1 MVDIWMIFGM
11 VAPFCEIVLF
21 VMEGLYK
28 QKENTG
34 SKKKIILNFDPF
46 QLFIP
51 PRAQNLQ
58 ESWNQ
63 KQVNCHYQQGYWGEH
78 FFHKQHCIVEHFS
91 GTKSICWFSP
101 RYQSSSFLVFGFL
114 DCSST
119 FSMNQNTIVI
129 DLLLWVNL
137 LNYTLFVICICNKL
151 FKIH

>member
-1 MVDIWMIFGM
+1 MVDIWMFLGWSRHS
-11 VAPFCEIVLF
+11 VKSSSLLWKAFTNRKKTPV
-21 VMEGLYK
+21 V
-28 QKENTG
+28 
-34 SKKKIILNFDPF
+34 KKIILNFDPF

>member
-91 GTKSICWFSP
+91 GTKSIC
-101 RYQSSSFLVFGFL
+101 
-114 DCSST
+114 
-119 FSMNQNTIVI
+119 
-129 DLLLWVNL
+129 
-137 LNYTLFVICICNKL
+137 
-151 FKIH
+151 

>member
-1 MVDIWMIFGM
+1 M

-91 GTKSICWFSP
+91 GTKSIC
-101 RYQSSSFLVFGFL
+101 
-114 DCSST
+114 
-119 FSMNQNTIVI
+119 
-129 DLLLWVNL
+129 
-137 LNYTLFVICICNKL
+137 
-151 FKIH
+151 

>member
-1 MVDIWMIFGM
+1 M